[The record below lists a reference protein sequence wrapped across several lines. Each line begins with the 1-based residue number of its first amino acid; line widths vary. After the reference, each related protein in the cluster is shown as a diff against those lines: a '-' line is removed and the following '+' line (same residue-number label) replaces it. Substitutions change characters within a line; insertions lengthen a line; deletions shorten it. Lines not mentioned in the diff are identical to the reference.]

1 MSHERGGARYEHRK
15 DRIDPG
21 PPTDRA
27 PLSGERTSAILAVDP
42 ATGLVRRVG
51 QLARPLS
58 DAAVA
63 AVVNRVIVVGGETP
77 AGRAVLDARADS
89 AGSPRLL
96 GAARTVSVCSRLP
109 CSRPDVVVRR
119 TLGTQRCP
127 TRPPRK
133 RSPAISAP
141 ERITAARTT
150 RSRSGGHRQQRTRSR
165 RRRTGRPPRSGAG
178 RSAPARNPDVEV
190 LACRG
195 V

>member
-1 MSHERGGARYEHRK
+1 MTWRREVRAPQGSPRPP
-15 DRIDPG
+15 DPPAG
-21 PPTDRA
+21 RA

-42 ATGLVRRVG
+42 ATGLVHRVG

-77 AGRAVLDARADS
+77 ARRAVLDARADS

-119 TLGTQRCP
+119 TLGKQSVP
-127 TRPPRK
+127 HARP
-133 RSPAISAP
+133 AQAVTISAP
-141 ERITAARTT
+141 ERITAARTPQ
-150 RSRSGGHRQQRTRSR
+150 SRRGGHRQ
-165 RRRTGRPPRSGAG
+165 
-178 RSAPARNPDVEV
+178 
-190 LACRG
+190 ACR
-195 V
+195 

>member
-1 MSHERGGARYEHRK
+1 VSHDVAARGTSTAR
-15 DRIDPG
+15 IASTPA
-21 PPTDRA
+21 PPAGRA

-119 TLGTQRCP
+119 TLGKQSVPHARP
-127 TRPPRK
+127 AQAVTRDLSSREDHRRPDPAVEER
-133 RSPAISAP
+133 RS
-141 ERITAARTT
+141 
-150 RSRSGGHRQQRTRSR
+150 
-165 RRRTGRPPRSGAG
+165 
-178 RSAPARNPDVEV
+178 
-190 LACRG
+190 
-195 V
+195 

>member
-1 MSHERGGARYEHRK
+1 MNTAARGTSTAR
-15 DRIDPG
+15 IASTPA
-21 PPTDRA
+21 PPAGRA
-27 PLSGERTSAILAVDP
+27 PLSGERTSAILADDP

-89 AGSPRLL
+89 ARSPRFL

-109 CSRPDVVVRR
+109 CARPDVVVRR
-119 TLGTQRCP
+119 TLDKQSVPHARP
-127 TRPPRK
+127 AQAVTRDLSSREDHRHPD
-133 RSPAISAP
+133 PAVE
-141 ERITAARTT
+141 ER
-150 RSRSGGHRQQRTRSR
+150 HRQQRTRSR
-165 RRRTGRPPRSGAG
+165 RRRTGRPPRSGAS
-178 RSAPARNPDVEV
+178 RSAPARNPDLAV